1 MINTPPFI
9 KEDEPEQEPTI
20 ESNGPT
26 KQFWGIHSISTKK
39 KPGNIESTAPK
50 TPKDLVERVR
60 VERERE
66 KFKVMKEK
74 AENPKIAR
82 APKIKKTGNK
92 STPFYPLTVRGNV
105 DD

>member
-1 MINTPPFI
+1 MINDPSFTP
-9 KEDEPEQEPTI
+9 QEPTI
-20 ESNGPT
+20 ESSGPT
-26 KQFWGIHSISTKK
+26 KKFWEVHSISSKK

-50 TPKDLVERVR
+50 TPRELAERVR

-82 APKIKKTGNK
+82 APKIRPSRK
-92 STPFYPLTVRGNV
+92 SIPAPLVVRGNV